1 MPTCPIQQ
9 VELGSLCRET
19 TIKARGDL
27 MNTYIVI
34 PDQDKDETTDEFSY
48 LEQHGKVG
56 EYKYNLNPEKL
67 TELEV
72 LSGLANFYMSK
83 RTYCVQ
89 LDDKYLT
96 LFALKFSD
104 SKVIKINEPD
114 DDQIVKGRE
123 YFRMIKR
130 LKEMDR
136 ALSTVQSCESDLG
149 NSLEEITGSYE
160 CMNEFEELSCHEHYN
175 LYTMRNPDVKAVF
188 ASIFNS

>member
-1 MPTCPIQQ
+1 
-9 VELGSLCRET
+9 LCRET
-19 TIKARGDL
+19 SIKAKGEL

-34 PDQDKDETTDEFSY
+34 PDQEKEETVDEYSY

-56 EYKYNLNPEKL
+56 EYKYNLNPDKL

-96 LFALKFSD
+96 MFALKFSD
-104 SKVIKINEPD
+104 AKVIKINEPD

-130 LKEMDR
+130 LNEMDR
-136 ALSTVQSCESDLG
+136 ALSTAQSCESDLG
-149 NSLEEITGSYE
+149 SSLEEITGSYE

-175 LYTMRNPDVKAVF
+175 LYTMRNPDVKEVF
-188 ASIFNS
+188 ASIFKS

>member
-1 MPTCPIQQ
+1 
-9 VELGSLCRET
+9 
-19 TIKARGDL
+19 

-34 PDQDKDETTDEFSY
+34 PDQEKEETVDEYSY

-56 EYKYNLNPEKL
+56 EYKYNLNPDKL

-96 LFALKFSD
+96 MFALKFSD
-104 SKVIKINEPD
+104 AKVIKINEPD

-130 LKEMDR
+130 LNEMDR
-136 ALSTVQSCESDLG
+136 ALSTAQSCESDLG

-160 CMNEFEELSCHEHYN
+160 SMNEFEELSCHEHYN
-175 LYTMRNPDVKAVF
+175 LYTMRNPDVKEVF
-188 ASIFNS
+188 ASIFKS